1 MKSDSQMQAEL
12 IKPDRC
18 RLQLIPLVDSN
29 PVMKAGRHQSL
40 WQLYLSPEGRGG
52 RGWGL
57 CTPLIC
63 HYWNSGLDSSGLPVC
78 ALHSVFLQMEDD
90 WSSSTPHW
98 KCQPAS
104 YLPDAGYQ
112 TTPTFMTLWEER
124 LSLKRSRM
132 AHVIPQG
139 HRVFSKHITLA
150 LACFSLLLRTTD
162 TRQREKENMQFP
174 IGVGWREALMSVKQ
188 WMAVKDSCAPFVA
201 ANDSCSDE
209 MGMKGWRQAI
219 KCVVLQ
225 LFNQTLVCL
234 LSRMV
239 QQRSSRA
246 QVAPS
251 PPLMFRRL
259 HPNLQSYR
267 FILSSSVLL

>member
-1 MKSDSQMQAEL
+1 MTDPPA
-12 IKPDRC
+12 P
-18 RLQLIPLVDSN
+18 
-29 PVMKAGRHQSL
+29 
-40 WQLYLSPEGRGG
+40 
-52 RGWGL
+52 
-57 CTPLIC
+57 
-63 HYWNSGLDSSGLPVC
+63 
-78 ALHSVFLQMEDD
+78 
-90 WSSSTPHW
+90 PHW

-139 HRVFSKHITLA
+139 HRVFSKHITPV
-150 LACFSLLLRTTD
+150 LACFSLLLRTPD

-174 IGVGWREALMSVKQ
+174 IGVGWRETLMSVKQ

-239 QQRSSRA
+239 QQRSSRE

-267 FILSSSVLL
+267 FMLSSSVLLQRIGCLKQQQVREAPLPPLSYAPSQWRACSNLVHNWPQCRLWPFANNWKK